1 MTSIHPAVFSDN
13 LIEPITEMLGDGR
26 GGLLLDPCAG
36 LGLKLMDIALKGDWI
51 PYGVDI
57 EHYLYADHSHGCVVQ
72 GDSTNLR
79 PLQEGCLV
87 DCIPSRFDG
96 AVTSFVYPNGMADD
110 FHAKDDST
118 RHTYVHR
125 LRAAFKDP
133 TIELRANNM
142 ARMNPRR
149 SAKAMDRFYGIQQMI
164 IGEVFRVLESGAPFV
179 VNAKDTK
186 YSAYVART
194 TEQLLI
200 AGFHIEEKRKLA
212 AHGLNHGVG
221 HEGKAEFEELILARR
236 PA

>member
-13 LIEPITEMLGDGR
+13 LIEPIAEMIGVDPTQRLGV
-26 GGLLLDPCAG
+26 LFDPCAG
-36 LGLKLMDIALKGDWI
+36 LGWKLGQIADLCAMKPW
-51 PYGVDI
+51 GVDI
-57 EHYLYADHSHGCVVQ
+57 EAALYGLAAAPWVIY
-72 GDSTNLR
+72 GDSTDLR
-79 PLQEGCLV
+79 HQV
-87 DCIPSRFDG
+87 DSGSIDAAC
-96 AVTSFVYPNGMADD
+96 TSFVYPNGMADD

-125 LRAAFKDP
+125 LRAALKDP

-142 ARMNPRR
+142 AGMNPRR
-149 SAKAMDRFYGIQQMI
+149 SAKAMDRFYGTQQMI
-164 IGEVFRVLESGAPFV
+164 IGEVFRVLKPGAPFV